1 MLPSEK
7 RREPFQN
14 LILNAL
20 PREEYARLR
29 PSLEAVQ
36 LKQGKLLYG
45 VGGQI
50 RHAYFLAG
58 GMASLVA
65 VTESGASVEV
75 GMIGN
80 EGMVGLPSVLGI
92 NFSVYGV
99 VMQLPGN
106 ALRIKAD
113 ALRAEFN
120 RGGMLQSMLLQ
131 YIHTLLTQLSQS
143 AACNRF
149 HTAEERLGRWLL
161 VSRDRVQTDTLNF
174 TQEFLSQMIGAPR
187 TSVTAV
193 AGNLQKSGLILY
205 RRGKVRILDREG
217 LASASC
223 ECYRVVRDEM
233 SQFLAA

>member
-7 RREPFQN
+7 RRSPFQN
-14 LILNAL
+14 LILGSL
-20 PREEYARLR
+20 PSEEYARLR

-36 LKQGKLLYG
+36 LKQGKILYG

-50 RHAYFLAG
+50 RHAYFLGG

-80 EGMVGLPSVLGI
+80 EGVVGLPSLLGI
-92 NFSVYGV
+92 NSSVYGV
-99 VMQLPGN
+99 VIQLPGN
-106 ALRIKAD
+106 ALRIRAD

-120 RGGMLQSMLLQ
+120 RGGRLQSMLLH

-149 HTAEERLGRWLL
+149 HTAEERLSRWLL
-161 VSRDRVQTDTLNF
+161 ISRDRVQMDDLNF
-174 TQEFLSQMIGAPR
+174 TQEFLSQMIGVPR

-193 AGNLQKSGLILY
+193 AGSLQKAGLILY
-205 RRGKVRILDREG
+205 SRGKIRILDREG
-217 LASASC
+217 LATASC
-223 ECYRVVRDEM
+223 ECYRVVRDEIN
-233 SQFLAA
+233 QFLAA